1 VKLLKKIT
9 GGKKM
14 EISITKEELYEL
26 IKKAV
31 REVLREESLEIV
43 LKSIPVVSDEEM
55 QDIEKLYGKPSSD
68 KKIAYTE
75 IIEI

>member
-1 VKLLKKIT
+1 
-9 GGKKM
+9 M

-55 QDIEKLYGKPSSD
+55 QDIEKLYGQPFSD
-68 KKIAYTE
+68 KEIAYTE
-75 IIEI
+75 IIRDIKNT

>member
-1 VKLLKKIT
+1 
-9 GGKKM
+9 M
-14 EISITKEELYEL
+14 EISITREELYEL

-31 REVLREESLEIV
+31 REVLLEESLEIV

-55 QDIEKLYGKPSSD
+55 EDIEKLYGQPSSD
-68 KKIAYTE
+68 KEIAYTE

>member
-1 VKLLKKIT
+1 
-9 GGKKM
+9 M

-43 LKSIPVVSDEEM
+43 LRSIPVVSDEEM
-55 QDIEKLYGKPSSD
+55 QDIEKLYGQPSSD
-68 KKIAYTE
+68 KEIAYTE

>member
-1 VKLLKKIT
+1 
-9 GGKKM
+9 M

-55 QDIEKLYGKPSSD
+55 EDIEKLYGQPSSD
-68 KKIAYTE
+68 KEIAYTE

>member
-1 VKLLKKIT
+1 
-9 GGKKM
+9 M

-31 REVLREESLEIV
+31 REVLREESLEIL

-55 QDIEKLYGKPSSD
+55 QDIEKLYGQPSSD
-68 KKIAYTE
+68 KEIAYTE

>member
-1 VKLLKKIT
+1 
-9 GGKKM
+9 M
-14 EISITKEELYEL
+14 EISITREELYEL

-55 QDIEKLYGKPSSD
+55 EDIEKLYGQPSSN
-68 KKIAYTE
+68 KEIAYTE

>member
-1 VKLLKKIT
+1 
-9 GGKKM
+9 M

-26 IKKAV
+26 IKRAV
-31 REVLREESLEIV
+31 KEVLQEESLEFF
-43 LKSIPVVSDEEM
+43 LKNIPMVSDEEM

-68 KKIAYTE
+68 KEIAHTE

>member
-1 VKLLKKIT
+1 
-9 GGKKM
+9 M
-14 EISITKEELYEL
+14 EIFITKEELYEL

-55 QDIEKLYGKPSSD
+55 EDIEKLYGQPSSD
-68 KKIAYTE
+68 KEIAYTE

>member
-1 VKLLKKIT
+1 
-9 GGKKM
+9 M

-26 IKKAV
+26 IKKEV

-43 LKSIPVVSDEEM
+43 LNSIPVVSDEEM
-55 QDIEKLYGKPSSD
+55 EDIEKLYCQPSSD
-68 KKIAYTE
+68 KEIAYTE

>member
-14 EISITKEELYEL
+14 EISITREELYEL

-68 KKIAYTE
+68 KEVAYTE

>member
-1 VKLLKKIT
+1 
-9 GGKKM
+9 M
-14 EISITKEELYEL
+14 EISITKEKLYEL

-55 QDIEKLYGKPSSD
+55 QDIEKLYGQPSSY
-68 KKIAYTE
+68 KEIAYTE

>member
-1 VKLLKKIT
+1 
-9 GGKKM
+9 M
-14 EISITKEELYEL
+14 EIFITKEELYEL

-43 LKSIPVVSDEEM
+43 LNSIPVVSDEEM
-55 QDIEKLYGKPSSD
+55 EDIEKLYGQPSSD
-68 KKIAYTE
+68 KEIAYAE

>member
-1 VKLLKKIT
+1 
-9 GGKKM
+9 M

-55 QDIEKLYGKPSSD
+55 QDIEKLYGQPSSD
-68 KKIAYTE
+68 KEIAYTE

>member
-1 VKLLKKIT
+1 
-9 GGKKM
+9 M

-43 LKSIPVVSDEEM
+43 LNSIPVVSDEEM
-55 QDIEKLYGKPSSD
+55 EDIEELYGQPSSD
-68 KKIAYTE
+68 KEIAYTE

>member
-1 VKLLKKIT
+1 
-9 GGKKM
+9 M

-55 QDIEKLYGKPSSD
+55 QDIEELYGQPSSD
-68 KKIAYTE
+68 KEIAYTE

>member
-1 VKLLKKIT
+1 MKLLKKLQEV
-9 GGKKM
+9 KKM

-43 LKSIPVVSDEEM
+43 LNSIPVVSDEEM
-55 QDIEKLYGKPSSD
+55 QDIEKLYGQPSSD
-68 KKIAYTE
+68 KEIAYTE

>member
-1 VKLLKKIT
+1 
-9 GGKKM
+9 M

-26 IKKAV
+26 IKRAV

-68 KKIAYTE
+68 KEIAYTE

>member
-1 VKLLKKIT
+1 
-9 GGKKM
+9 M

-26 IKKAV
+26 IKRAV
-31 REVLREESLEIV
+31 KEVLQEESLEFF
-43 LKSIPVVSDEEM
+43 LKNIPMVSDEEM

-68 KKIAYTE
+68 KEVAYTE

>member
-1 VKLLKKIT
+1 MKLLKKIT

>member
-1 VKLLKKIT
+1 
-9 GGKKM
+9 M

-55 QDIEKLYGKPSSD
+55 QDIEKLYGQPSSD
-68 KKIAYTE
+68 KEIAYSE

>member
-1 VKLLKKIT
+1 MKLLKKLQEV
-9 GGKKM
+9 KKM

-26 IKKAV
+26 IKRAV

-68 KKIAYTE
+68 KEIAYTE

>member
-1 VKLLKKIT
+1 
-9 GGKKM
+9 M

-55 QDIEKLYGKPSSD
+55 QDIEKLYGQPSSD
-68 KKIAYTE
+68 KVIAYTE
-75 IIEI
+75 IIGI

>member
-1 VKLLKKIT
+1 
-9 GGKKM
+9 M

-55 QDIEKLYGKPSSD
+55 QDIEKLYGQPSSD
-68 KKIAYTE
+68 KVIAYTE